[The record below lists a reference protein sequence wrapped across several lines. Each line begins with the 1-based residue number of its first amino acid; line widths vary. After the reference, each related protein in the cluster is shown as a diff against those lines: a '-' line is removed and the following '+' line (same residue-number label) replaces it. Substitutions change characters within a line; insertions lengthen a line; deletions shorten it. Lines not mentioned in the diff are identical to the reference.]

1 MLRKCGLSPML
12 PFLVL
17 VSTSRERGLLVG
29 SGGWDSAL
37 ALWPSG
43 CVTMCRFLALAEPL
57 GDAACP
63 LDPLQTNFKE
73 RERTVHLSDTLD
85 DA

>member
-17 VSTSRERGLLVG
+17 VSARRTNRERGLLVG

-37 ALWPSG
+37 ALWSSG
-43 CVTMCRFLALAEPL
+43 CMTLCRFLTLAEPL

-63 LDPLQTNFKE
+63 LDPLQTGF
-73 RERTVHLSDTLD
+73 LS
-85 DA
+85 

>member
-17 VSTSRERGLLVG
+17 VSNSRTDRERGLLVG

-37 ALWPSG
+37 ALGPSG
-43 CVTMCRFLALAEPL
+43 CVTLCRFLTLAEPL
-57 GDAACP
+57 GDVACP
-63 LDPLQTNFKE
+63 LDPLQTSFLN
-73 RERTVHLSDTLD
+73 
-85 DA
+85 